1 MPALFRET
9 TTVAL
14 MEMTMKMMLKKLEEF
29 DLVIMLMAIALT
41 SFGVV
46 MVYSASNIMAAKRFN
61 DGFYFLKRQ
70 GLFAIVGFAIMLTV
84 MQIDYRFWKKMA
96 VPALLVCLV
105 LLVMVLIPGIGGRA
119 GGSSRWIKLPGF
131 NLQPSEMA
139 KLALIM
145 YMAYSLDKKQDKVKS
160 LGSGFIP
167 YMIVLMVLI
176 TCLVLQP
183 DLGGALTLAAVAMTM
198 LFAAGTRLTYIISM
212 ILLAMPLLAYKLSR
226 GYHKNRIDAFLN
238 PWSDPEGKGFQIIQS
253 WLALG
258 TGGVFGQ
265 GLGEGKQKLFYLPE
279 AHTDFILAVIGEELG
294 FLGVAIIIGM
304 FFLLVQRAMRISVA
318 APDTFGRFLAL
329 GIAVLFGIEATV
341 NMGVVTGLLPTKGLA
356 LPFISYGGS
365 SLLISLFAVGILLNI
380 SSGLK
385 IEPIKLKEEK

>member
-1 MPALFRET
+1 
-9 TTVAL
+9 
-14 MEMTMKMMLKKLEEF
+14 
-29 DLVIMLMAIALT
+29 
-41 SFGVV
+41 
-46 MVYSASNIMAAKRFN
+46 
-61 DGFYFLKRQ
+61 
-70 GLFAIVGFAIMLTV
+70 
-84 MQIDYRFWKKMA
+84 
-96 VPALLVCLV
+96 
-105 LLVMVLIPGIGGRA
+105 
-119 GGSSRWIKLPGF
+119 
-131 NLQPSEMA
+131 
-139 KLALIM
+139 
-145 YMAYSLDKKQDKVKS
+145 
-160 LGSGFIP
+160 
-167 YMIVLMVLI
+167 
-176 TCLVLQP
+176 
-183 DLGGALTLAAVAMTM
+183 
-198 LFAAGTRLTYIISM
+198 M
-212 ILLAMPLLAYKLSR
+212 ILLATPLLAYKLSR
-226 GYHKNRIDAFLN
+226 GYHKGRMEAWTN

-279 AHTDFILAVIGEELG
+279 AHTDFILSVIGEELG
-294 FLGVAIIIGM
+294 FVGVVVIIGM
-304 FFLLVQRAMRISVA
+304 FFLMVQRAMRISVA

>member
-1 MPALFRET
+1 
-9 TTVAL
+9 
-14 MEMTMKMMLKKLEEF
+14 MLKKLEEY
-29 DLVIMLMAIALT
+29 DLILMLMAIALT
-41 SFGVV
+41 CFGVV
-46 MVYSASNIMAAKRFN
+46 MVYSSSNIMAAKRFH
-61 DGFYFLKRQ
+61 DGFFFLKRQ
-70 GLFAIVGFAIMLTV
+70 GLFAVMGFVIMLGV
-84 MQIDYRFWKKMA
+84 MRIDYHFWKKMA
-96 VPALLVCLV
+96 VPALLLCLV
-105 LLVMVLIPGIGGRA
+105 LLVMVLIPGIGGKA

-145 YMAYSLDKKQDKVKS
+145 YMAYSLDKKQEKVKS
-160 LGSGFIP
+160 FAIGIVP
-167 YMIVLMVLI
+167 HMIILAILI
-176 TCLVLQP
+176 GCLAMQP
-183 DLGGALTLAAVAMTM
+183 DLGGALTLVAVAFTM
-198 LFAAGTRLTYIISM
+198 LFAAGTRLSHIISM
-212 ILLAMPLLAYKLSR
+212 ILLAMPLLMYKLSR
-226 GYHKNRIDAFLN
+226 GYHKGRMEAWTN

-279 AHTDFILAVIGEELG
+279 AHTDFILSVVGEELG
-294 FLGVAIIIGM
+294 FLGVIVIVGM

-385 IEPIKLKEEK
+385 IEPIKLKEEP

>member
-1 MPALFRET
+1 
-9 TTVAL
+9 
-14 MEMTMKMMLKKLEEF
+14 MKLMLKKLEEF
-29 DLVIMLMAIALT
+29 DLIIMLMAIALT
-41 SFGVV
+41 CFGVV
-46 MVYSASNIMAAKRFN
+46 MVYSSSNIMAAKRFH
-61 DGFYFLKRQ
+61 DGFFFLKRQ
-70 GLFAIVGFAIMLTV
+70 GLFALIGFALMLGV
-84 MQIDYRFWKKMA
+84 MQIDYRFWKRMA
-96 VPALLVCLV
+96 VPALLLCLI
-105 LLVMVLIPGIGGRA
+105 LLIMVLIPGIGGKA

-167 YMIVLMVLI
+167 YMIVLMILI

-183 DLGGALTLAAVAMTM
+183 DLGGALTLAAVAVTM
-198 LFAAGTRLTYIISM
+198 LFAAGTRLIYILSM
-212 ILLAMPLLAYKLSR
+212 FLCALPFLAYKLSR
-226 GYHKNRIDAFLN
+226 GYHKSRIDAFLD

-279 AHTDFILAVIGEELG
+279 AHTDFILSVIGEELG
-294 FLGVAIIIGM
+294 FLGVAVIIGM

-385 IEPIKLKEEK
+385 IEAIKLKEDA

>member
-1 MPALFRET
+1 MF
-9 TTVAL
+9 
-14 MEMTMKMMLKKLEEF
+14 KKLDEY

-41 SFGVV
+41 CFGVV
-46 MVYSASNIMAAKRFN
+46 MVYSASSVMAAKRFH
-61 DGFYFLKRQ
+61 DGFFFLKRQ
-70 GLFAIVGFAIMLTV
+70 GLFALVGFGIMLLV
-84 MQIDYRFWKKMA
+84 MRVDYHTWKRVA
-96 VPALLVCLV
+96 VPGLLLCLV
-105 LLVMVLIPGIGGRA
+105 LLCLVLIPGIGGKA

-131 NLQPSEMA
+131 SLQPSEMA

-160 LGSGFIP
+160 LTAGFIP
-167 YMIVLMVLI
+167 YMIVLMFLI
-176 TCLVLQP
+176 GFLVLQP
-183 DLGGALTLAAVAMTM
+183 DLGGALTLAFVAMVM
-198 LFAAGTRLTYIISM
+198 LFAAGTRLMYIFSM
-212 ILLAMPLLAYKLSR
+212 LLLSLPFLMYKLSR
-226 GYHKNRIDAFLN
+226 GYHKGRMEAFLN

-279 AHTDFILAVIGEELG
+279 AHTDFILSVVGEELG
-294 FLGVAIIIGM
+294 FLGVVVIIGM
-304 FFLLVQRAMRISVA
+304 FFLLVQRAMRIAVA

-385 IEPIKLKEEK
+385 ISAIDLKEDA

>member
-1 MPALFRET
+1 
-9 TTVAL
+9 
-14 MEMTMKMMLKKLEEF
+14 MLKKLENY
-29 DLVIMLMAIALT
+29 DLILMLMAIALT
-41 SFGVV
+41 CFGVV
-46 MVYSASNIMAAKRFN
+46 MVYSSSNIMAAKRFH
-61 DGFYFLKRQ
+61 DGFFFLKRQ
-70 GLFAIVGFAIMLTV
+70 GLFAVIGFAIMLGA
-84 MQIDYRFWKKMA
+84 MHIDYRFWKKMA
-96 VPALLVCLV
+96 VPALLLCLV
-105 LLVMVLIPGIGGRA
+105 LLVMVLIPGIGGKA

-145 YMAYSLDKKQDKVKS
+145 YMAYSLDKKQDKVKRFAV
-160 LGSGFIP
+160 GIVP
-167 YMIVLMVLI
+167 HMIILAILI
-176 TCLVLQP
+176 GCLSLQP
-183 DLGGALTLAAVAMTM
+183 DLGGALTLVAVAMTM
-198 LFAAGTRLTYIISM
+198 LFAAGTRLSHIFSM
-212 ILLAMPLLAYKLSR
+212 ILLATPLLAYKLSR
-226 GYHKNRIDAFLN
+226 GYHKGRMEAWTN

-279 AHTDFILAVIGEELG
+279 AHTDFILSVIGEELG
-294 FLGVAIIIGM
+294 FLGVIVIIGM

-318 APDTFGRFLAL
+318 APDIFGRFLAL

-385 IEPIKLKEEK
+385 IEPIKLKEDK

>member
-1 MPALFRET
+1 
-9 TTVAL
+9 
-14 MEMTMKMMLKKLEEF
+14 MKLMLKKLEEF
-29 DLVIMLMAIALT
+29 DLIIMLMAIALT
-41 SFGVV
+41 CFGVV
-46 MVYSASNIMAAKRFN
+46 MVYSSSNIMAAKRFH
-61 DGFYFLKRQ
+61 DGFFFLKRQ
-70 GLFAIVGFAIMLTV
+70 GLFALIGFALMLGV

-96 VPALLVCLV
+96 VPALLLCLI
-105 LLVMVLIPGIGGRA
+105 LLIMVLIPGIGGKA

-167 YMIVLMVLI
+167 YMIVLMILI

-183 DLGGALTLAAVAMTM
+183 DLGGALTLAAVAVTM
-198 LFAAGTRLTYIISM
+198 LFAAGTRLVYILSM
-212 ILLAMPLLAYKLSR
+212 FLCGLPFLAYKLSR
-226 GYHKNRIDAFLN
+226 GYHKSRIDAFLD

-279 AHTDFILAVIGEELG
+279 AHTDFILSVIGEELG
-294 FLGVAIIIGM
+294 FLGVAVIIGM

-385 IEPIKLKEEK
+385 IEAIKLKEDA

>member
-1 MPALFRET
+1 
-9 TTVAL
+9 
-14 MEMTMKMMLKKLEEF
+14 MLKKLEEY
-29 DLVIMLMAIALT
+29 DLIIMLMAIALT
-41 SFGVV
+41 CFGVV
-46 MVYSASNIMAAKRFN
+46 MVYSASNIMAAKRFH
-61 DGFYFLKRQ
+61 DGFFFLKRQ
-70 GLFAIVGFAIMLTV
+70 GLFAIAGFVVMLVV
-84 MQIDYRFWKKMA
+84 MRIDYHVWKQLA
-96 VPALLVCLV
+96 VPALLLCLV
-105 LLVMVLIPGIGGRA
+105 MLGLVLIPGIGGKA
-119 GGSSRWIKLPGF
+119 GGSSRWIKILPGF

-145 YMAYSLDKKQDKVKS
+145 YMAYSLDKKQDKVK
-160 LGSGFIP
+160 LLASGFIP
-167 YMIVLMVLI
+167 YMIVLMFLI
-176 TCLVLQP
+176 SFLVLQP
-183 DLGGALTLAAVAMTM
+183 DLGGALTLAAVSMTM
-198 LFAAGTRLTYIISM
+198 LFAAGTRLTYIFSM
-212 ILLAMPLLAYKLSR
+212 FLLAMPLLAIKLSR
-226 GYHKNRIDAFLN
+226 GYHKGRIDAYLD
-238 PWSDPEGKGFQIIQS
+238 PWSDPAGKGFQIIQS

-279 AHTDFILAVIGEELG
+279 AHTDFILSVVGEELG
-294 FLGVAIIIGM
+294 FLGVLVIIGM
-304 FFLLVQRAMRISVA
+304 FFLLVQRAMRIAVA

-385 IEPIKLKEEK
+385 ISPITVKEGA

>member
-1 MPALFRET
+1 
-9 TTVAL
+9 
-14 MEMTMKMMLKKLEEF
+14 MLRKLENY
-29 DLVIMLMAIALT
+29 DLILMLMAIALT
-41 SFGVV
+41 CFGVV
-46 MVYSASNIMAAKRFN
+46 MVYSASNIMAAKRFH
-61 DGFYFLKRQ
+61 DGFFFLKRQ
-70 GLFAIVGFAIMLTV
+70 GLFSVIGFALMLGV
-84 MQIDYRFWKKMA
+84 MHIDYHVWKKLA
-96 VPALLVCLV
+96 GPALLFCLV
-105 LLVMVLIPGIGGRA
+105 LLVMVLIPGIGGKA

-160 LGSGFIP
+160 FAVGIVP
-167 YMIVLMVLI
+167 HMIVLAILI
-176 TCLVLQP
+176 GCLALQP
-183 DLGGALTLAAVAMTM
+183 DLGGALTLFAVAFTM
-198 LFAAGTRLTYIISM
+198 LFAAGTRLSHIISM
-212 ILLAMPLLAYKLSR
+212 ILLAMPLLMYKLSR
-226 GYHKNRIDAFLN
+226 GYHKGRMEAWTN

-279 AHTDFILAVIGEELG
+279 AHTDFILSVIGEELG
-294 FLGVAIIIGM
+294 FLGVIVIIGM

-380 SSGLK
+380 SCGLK
-385 IEPIKLKEEK
+385 IEAIKLKEVK

>member
-1 MPALFRET
+1 
-9 TTVAL
+9 

>member
-1 MPALFRET
+1 
-9 TTVAL
+9 
-14 MEMTMKMMLKKLEEF
+14 MKLSFKKLEEY
-29 DLVIMLMAIALT
+29 DLIIMLMAIALT
-41 SFGVV
+41 CFGVV
-46 MVYSASNIMAAKRFN
+46 MVYSASSVMAAAKYH

-70 GLFAIVGFAIMLTV
+70 GIFALAGFSIMVGV
-84 MQIDYRFWKKMA
+84 MQIDYRLWKKMA
-96 VPALLVCLV
+96 GPALLLCMV
-105 LLVMVLIPGIGGRA
+105 LLILVLIPGIGGRA
-119 GGSSRWIKLPGF
+119 GGSSRWLKLPGF

-145 YMAYSLDKKQDKVKS
+145 FMAFSLDRKQEKVKS
-160 LGSGFIP
+160 FTTGIIP
-167 YMIVLMVLI
+167 YMVILAPLI
-176 TCLVLQP
+176 GLLALQP
-183 DLGGALTLAAVAMTM
+183 DLGGALTLAAVAMVM
-198 LFAAGTRLTYIISM
+198 LFAAGMRLSHFASM
-212 ILLAMPLLAYKLSR
+212 VLLAVPLLAYKLSR
-226 GYHKNRIDAFLN
+226 GYHGERMKIWLN
-238 PWSDPEGKGFQIIQS
+238 PWADPEGKGFQIIQS

-279 AHTDFILAVIGEELG
+279 AHTDFILSVVGEELG
-294 FLGVAIIIGM
+294 FIGVIVIIGM

-318 APDTFGRFLAL
+318 APDTFGRFLSL
-329 GIAVLFGIEATV
+329 GIAVLFGIEASV

-385 IEPIKLKEEK
+385 IEPIKLKEES

>member
-1 MPALFRET
+1 
-9 TTVAL
+9 
-14 MEMTMKMMLKKLEEF
+14 MKLMLKKLEEF
-29 DLVIMLMAIALT
+29 DLIIMLMAIALT
-41 SFGVV
+41 CFGVV
-46 MVYSASNIMAAKRFN
+46 MVYSSSNIMAAKRFH
-61 DGFYFLKRQ
+61 DGFFFLKRQ
-70 GLFAIVGFAIMLTV
+70 GLFALIGFALMLGV
-84 MQIDYRFWKKMA
+84 MQIDYRFWKRMA
-96 VPALLVCLV
+96 VPALLLCLI
-105 LLVMVLIPGIGGRA
+105 LLIMVLIPGIGGKA

-167 YMIVLMVLI
+167 YMIVLMILI

-183 DLGGALTLAAVAMTM
+183 DLGGALTLAAVAVTM
-198 LFAAGTRLTYIISM
+198 LFAAGTRLIYILSM
-212 ILLAMPLLAYKLSR
+212 FLCALPFLAYKLSR
-226 GYHKNRIDAFLN
+226 GYHKSRIDAFLD

-279 AHTDFILAVIGEELG
+279 AHTDFILSVIGEELG
-294 FLGVAIIIGM
+294 FLGVAVIIGM

-385 IEPIKLKEEK
+385 IEAIKLKEDT

>member
-1 MPALFRET
+1 
-9 TTVAL
+9 
-14 MEMTMKMMLKKLEEF
+14 MLKKLEEY
-29 DLVIMLMAIALT
+29 DLIIMLMAIALT
-41 SFGVV
+41 CFGVV
-46 MVYSASNIMAAKRFN
+46 LVYSASNIMAAKRFH
-61 DGFYFLKRQ
+61 DGFFFLKRQ
-70 GLFAIVGFAIMLTV
+70 GLFAIAGFVVMLVV
-84 MQIDYRFWKKMA
+84 MRIDYHVWKQLA
-96 VPALLVCLV
+96 VPALLLCLV
-105 LLVMVLIPGIGGRA
+105 MLGLVLIPGIGGKA
-119 GGSSRWIKLPGF
+119 GGSSRWIKILPGF

-145 YMAYSLDKKQDKVKS
+145 YMAYSLDKKQDKVK
-160 LGSGFIP
+160 LLASGFIP
-167 YMIVLMVLI
+167 YMIVLMFLI
-176 TCLVLQP
+176 SFLVLQP
-183 DLGGALTLAAVAMTM
+183 DLGGALTLAAVSMTM
-198 LFAAGTRLTYIISM
+198 LFAAGTRLTYIFSM
-212 ILLAMPLLAYKLSR
+212 FLLAMPLLAIKLSR
-226 GYHKNRIDAFLN
+226 GYHKGRIDAYLD
-238 PWSDPEGKGFQIIQS
+238 PWSDPAGKGFQIIQS

-279 AHTDFILAVIGEELG
+279 AHTDFILSVVGEELG
-294 FLGVAIIIGM
+294 FLGVLVIIGM
-304 FFLLVQRAMRISVA
+304 FFLLVQRAMRIAVA

-385 IEPIKLKEEK
+385 ISPITVKEGA